1 MKILHL
7 GIFFYFSTGIKLWAL
22 TKYQVITCFDPNCF
36 NEILSAEK
44 VNIKSVSEA
53 VNEVDSVA
61 LKQELMG

>member
-1 MKILHL
+1 M
-7 GIFFYFSTGIKLWAL
+7 AL

-36 NEILSAEK
+36 SEILSAEK

-61 LKQELMG
+61 LKQELLG